1 MAYGPLERA
10 ESDIDHLLRKDPNFA
25 AIDEKAG
32 LMQEGGCEYF
42 ERNIE
47 NNSRQQRARYWL
59 GYFHSRLP
67 RARHRGKDL
76 PPRPDPGPAG
86 ARQEFAG
93 KEADL
98 FCNRACVRAKPGQAA
113 PA

>member
-25 AIDEKAG
+25 AIDENGRAHAG
-32 LMQEGGCEYF
+32 
-42 ERNIE
+42 
-47 NNSRQQRARYWL
+47 
-59 GYFHSRLP
+59 SRLP